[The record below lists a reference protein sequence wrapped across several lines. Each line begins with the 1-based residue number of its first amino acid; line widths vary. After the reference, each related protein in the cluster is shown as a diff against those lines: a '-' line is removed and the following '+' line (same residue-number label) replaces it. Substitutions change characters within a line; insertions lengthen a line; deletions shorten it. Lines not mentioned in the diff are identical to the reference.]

1 MTEAEILGLDKLYRP
16 PLLRPDGTC
25 ISSTS
30 FLRGAL
36 KTQADS
42 SGRLHPWCSLLKTQA
57 DSSGRLHPRG
67 SLRSLLHLSGTTQDL
82 SLGFY
87 TFCFHTLPLPMELV

>member
-42 SGRLHPWCSLLKTQA
+42 SGRLHPW
-57 DSSGRLHPRG
+57 G